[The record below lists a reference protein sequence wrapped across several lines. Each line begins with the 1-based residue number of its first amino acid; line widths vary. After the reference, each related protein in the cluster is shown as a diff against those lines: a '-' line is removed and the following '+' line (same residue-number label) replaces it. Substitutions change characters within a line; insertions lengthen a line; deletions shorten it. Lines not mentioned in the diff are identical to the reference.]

1 MTFDILFLGSSVSST
16 QFLTGRYGRFSS
28 PNYPSNYPTYRRQ
41 NYHIAVESG
50 SKIKLSFITFSLE
63 QHSRCGYDYLQIKE
77 KDGSVSR
84 KLCGTT
90 NPGDFISQDNE
101 LMIEF
106 KSDGSVTSQGFLAV
120 FVSTNSSIP
129 TPSLSPGMNIDSVY
143 NFFLHYDIA

>member
-1 MTFDILFLGSSVSST
+1 MIFYFLGSRASLTLV
-16 QFLTGRYGRFSS
+16 LTGRYGCLAS
-28 PNYPSNYPTYRRQ
+28 PEFPSNYPDNRLQ
-41 NYHIAVESG
+41 GYHIIVTPG
-50 SKIKLSFITFSLE
+50 WKIKLSFITFSLE
-63 QHSRCGYDYLQIKE
+63 ANFRCRFDFLKIKE

-129 TPSLSPGMNIDSVY
+129 TPSPSPGMNIDSVY
-143 NFFLHYDIA
+143 NFF